1 MVICENMDYVRFVNT
16 DQKEERQETEMIKAQ
31 FSAFCPL
38 EIGDKIRDTTGKLHT
53 ITDIACVHYVRTGKV
68 EFRFELDRSGQYAPI
83 EGKDAP
89 GVRFRLIQH

>member
-1 MVICENMDYVRFVNT
+1 
-16 DQKEERQETEMIKAQ
+16 MIKAQ

-83 EGKDAP
+83 DIQDVPPE
-89 GVRFRLIQH
+89 VRVRLVQVQSGPRRK